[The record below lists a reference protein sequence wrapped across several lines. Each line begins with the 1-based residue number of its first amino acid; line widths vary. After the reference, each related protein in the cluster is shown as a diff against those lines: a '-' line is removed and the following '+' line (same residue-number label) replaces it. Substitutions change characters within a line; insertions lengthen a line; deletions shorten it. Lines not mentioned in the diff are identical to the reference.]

1 MAIRDEL
8 KRQKDSNK
16 ASLRYYA
23 QFADHRRQQTDLV
36 LATNGDKTGRL
47 AVLGAG
53 NCYDLDLNRL
63 AQRFREIHLVD
74 IDRAAITRARNRVAA
89 AHIKKIHLHAP
100 VDISG
105 ANQQLETWRAM
116 AVTPEALMAFPDS
129 AVTTLVQKL
138 GAPFDCVV
146 SCCVISQI
154 LLSYR
159 HVMGDNHPLFEA
171 GLVTLIVTHLRA
183 LTALTASQGQALL
196 ITDVSSDEIAPLEN
210 FHDDDNGLAFLHER
224 AQANQIFNYLDPS
237 LMAELAAQDPFLA
250 AQAVISPPSRAW
262 LWRNGPLRTF
272 LVYALQLHRTQ
283 DARAR

>member
-63 AQRFREIHLVD
+63 AQQFREIHLVD
-74 IDRAAITRARNRVAA
+74 IDRVAITRARNRVAA

-129 AVTTLVQKL
+129 AVKTLVQKL

-183 LTALTASQGQALL
+183 LTALTANQGRALL
-196 ITDVSSDEIAPLEN
+196 ITDISSDEIAPLEN
-210 FHDDDNGLAFLHER
+210 FHEDDNGLAFLRER